1 MKMTNSYEINLRTK
15 AWGLTIEGH
24 TLILTAIHNR
34 YNQFEYRDSLSI
46 PHYDQLEEQELLDQ
60 IEDFLATHKVK
71 RGDAFLGIPRS
82 EVHTFVVE
90 FPKEAEESLSDTIE
104 YQIEGLYPGDVQEI
118 DVFHQ
123 IIGRDDQLKVQVFC
137 IPKTYIGMV
146 FGLIRKWNL
155 KLAGITI
162 NHLAIAN
169 GISRIY
175 KTEFPKHQIAVVHI
189 GDEAIELIGLRDG
202 IISGVYS
209 VQMGD
214 APTEEE
220 LSAAFGEGFSQIRID
235 PYEVDDF
242 ILSGFI
248 SEAMRLKLLSLGL
261 EFKTLMDTKG
271 NEIPPEGL
279 LGVGL
284 AQTAL
289 HERMPFKLNI
299 LPPKLQSRHHQL
311 PVLLGIVAIILLAGW
326 FVTGEVREYMDLKQ
340 ELTRYESRN
349 EKLREEVF
357 ELTKIRNRYE
367 ERQELVE
374 NYKKFIYGEN
384 LMLKV
389 LSILTAELP
398 DHSFLTSFAVRKG
411 SSLTMQIETEDFFEV
426 RSKLEKLPYFANV
439 DTANA
444 ISQTRSGNKRKTNL
458 KMDIVL
464 EAFHE

>member
-1 MKMTNSYEINLRTK
+1 MKMTNNYEINLRTK
-15 AWGLTIEGH
+15 AWGLTLEGDD
-24 TLILTAIHNR
+24 LVLTAIHNR
-34 YNQFEYRDSLSI
+34 FNQFEYRDTLAISNFE
-46 PHYDQLEEQELLDQ
+46 QLEDAELLEQ
-60 IEDFLATHKVK
+60 IEDFLASHKVK

-82 EVHTFVVE
+82 EVYTFVVE

-123 IIGRDDQLKVQVFC
+123 IIGRDEQLKVQVFC
-137 IPKTYIGMV
+137 VPKTYIGKI

-169 GISRIY
+169 GLSRIY
-175 KTEFPKHQIAVVHI
+175 KNEFKAKQIAVVHMAQ
-189 GDEAIELIGLRDG
+189 GQLELIGLRDG
-202 IISGVYS
+202 VISGVYS
-209 VQMGD
+209 VPLEND
-214 APTEEE
+214 ADEST
-220 LSAAFGEGFSQIRID
+220 LSAAFAEGFSQIRVD

-242 ILSGFI
+242 ILSGFV
-248 SEAMRLKLLSLGL
+248 SESMQLKLNGLGFQFTQL
-261 EFKTLMDTKG
+261 KDTK
-271 NEIPPEGL
+271 NKAIPSEGV

-284 AQTAL
+284 ALTAL
-289 HERMPFKLNI
+289 HERMPFKLNL

-311 PVLLGIVAIILLAGW
+311 PVLIGIVAIILVAGW
-326 FVTGEVREYMDLKQ
+326 FVTGEVREYMDLKK
-340 ELTRYESRN
+340 ELGRYQTRN
-349 EKLREEVF
+349 EKLREEVV
-357 ELTKIRNRYE
+357 ELTQVRNRFE
-367 ERQELVE
+367 ERQDLVE

-389 LSILTAELP
+389 LSILTQEIP
-398 DHSFLTSFAVRKG
+398 DHSFLTSFSVRKG
-411 SSLTMQIETEDFFEV
+411 VNLTMQIETEDFFEV

-464 EAFHE
+464 EAFDE